1 MEVTADQPRWV
12 SHHHPAVL
20 NGQHPDTHHP
30 GLGHSYMDPAQY
42 PLPEEVDV
50 LFNIDGQGNHVPSY
64 YGNSVRATVQR
75 YPPTHHGSQVC
86 RPPLLHGSLP
96 WLDGGKALGSHHT
109 ASPWNLSPFS
119 KTSIHHGSPGPL
131 SVYPPAS
138 SSSLSAGHSSPHLFT
153 FPPTPPKD
161 VSPDPSL
168 STPGSAGSARQD
180 EKECIKYQ
188 VPLPDSMKLESTH
201 SRGSMT
207 TLGGAA
213 SSAHHPITTYP
224 PYVPEYSSGLFPP
237 SSLLGGSPTGFGC
250 KSRPKARSSTEGRE
264 CVNCGATSTPLWR
277 RDGTGHYLCN
287 ACGLYH
293 KMNGQNRP
301 LIKPKRRLVSSPP
314 ETLTQHEPLKE
325 SLLQEIGRTAQNPVS
340 LLGDPSPLPP
350 LFFSQIGYTENR
362 QQEEQVRPVRTVKP
376 PPRRSGEEMPT
387 GTPSV
392 MPVGCTTSFTIPLT
406 MKKEGIQTRNRKMS
420 SKSKKCKKVHDTLE
434 DFPKSSSFNPAALSR
449 HMTSLS
455 HISPFSHSSHML
467 TTPSPMHPPS
477 SLSFGPHHPSSM
489 PRGCPPA
496 SLGGTGVP
504 SVSPRELQT
513 LGLGSQ
519 VSSQEQGGQF
529 PRGDPQQTRKSRNP
543 NSSVLLLVCDIYIL
557 FPFMDDGPRDYPL
570 LGKTSSHPQSEYR
583 PGYSKSLEE
592 GDRQRK

>member
-1 MEVTADQPRWV
+1 MEVTTDQPRWV

-20 NGQHPDTHHP
+20 NGQHPDSHHP
-30 GLGHSYMDPAQY
+30 GLGHSYMDPTQY
-42 PLPEEVDV
+42 PLAEEVDV

-64 YGNSVRATVQR
+64 YSNSVRATVQR
-75 YPPTHHGSQVC
+75 YPPAHHAGSQVC

-96 WLDGGKALGSHHT
+96 WLDGSKPLGGHHS

-119 KTSIHHGSPGPL
+119 KTSIHHSSPGPL

-138 SSSLSAGHSSPHLFT
+138 SSALSAGHSSPHLFT

-161 VSPDPSL
+161 VSPDPSI
-168 STPGSAGSARQD
+168 STPGSTGSSRQD

-188 VPLPDSMKLESTH
+188 VSLADTMKLESSH
-201 SRGSMT
+201 SRSTMAS
-207 TLGGAA
+207 LGGAS

-224 PYVPEYSSGLFPP
+224 PYVPEYGSGLFPP

-301 LIKPKRRLVSSPP
+301 LIKPKRRLSAARRAGTSCANCQTTTT
-314 ETLTQHEPLKE
+314 TLW
-325 SLLQEIGRTAQNPVS
+325 RRNAN
-340 LLGDPSPLPP
+340 GDPVCNACGLYYK
-350 LFFSQIGYTENR
+350 LHNINR
-362 QQEEQVRPVRTVKP
+362 
-376 PPRRSGEEMPT
+376 
-387 GTPSV
+387 
-392 MPVGCTTSFTIPLT
+392 PLT

-420 SKSKKCKKVHDTLE
+420 SKSKKCKKVHDNLE

-449 HMTSLS
+449 HMSSIS

-467 TTPSPMHPPS
+467 TTPTPMHPPS

-489 PRGCPPA
+489 VTAMG
-496 SLGGTGVP
+496 
-504 SVSPRELQT
+504 
-513 LGLGSQ
+513 
-519 VSSQEQGGQF
+519 
-529 PRGDPQQTRKSRNP
+529 
-543 NSSVLLLVCDIYIL
+543 
-557 FPFMDDGPRDYPL
+557 
-570 LGKTSSHPQSEYR
+570 
-583 PGYSKSLEE
+583 
-592 GDRQRK
+592 

>member
-1 MEVTADQPRWV
+1 MEVSTDQPRWV

-20 NGQHPDTHHP
+20 NGQHPDSHHP
-30 GLGHSYMDPAQY
+30 TLGHTYMDPTQY
-42 PLPEEVDV
+42 PLAEEVDV
-50 LFNIDGQGNHVPSY
+50 LFNIDGQGNPVPPY

-75 YPPTHHGSQVC
+75 YPTAHHGSQVC

-96 WLDGGKALGSHHT
+96 WLDGGKALSSHHS

-119 KTSIHHGSPGPL
+119 KTSIHHSSPGPL

-138 SSSLSAGHSSPHLFT
+138 SSTLSAGHSSPHLFT

-161 VSPDPSL
+161 VSPDPSI
-168 STPGSAGSARQD
+168 STPGSTGSTRQD

-188 VPLPDSMKLESTH
+188 VSLADTMKLESSH
-201 SRGSMT
+201 SRSSMAS
-207 TLGGAA
+207 LGGAT

-224 PYVPEYSSGLFPP
+224 PYVPEYGSGLFPP

-301 LIKPKRRLVSSPP
+301 LIKPKRRLSAARRAGTSCANCQTTTT
-314 ETLTQHEPLKE
+314 TLW
-325 SLLQEIGRTAQNPVS
+325 RRNAN
-340 LLGDPSPLPP
+340 GDPVCNACGLYYK
-350 LFFSQIGYTENR
+350 LHNINR
-362 QQEEQVRPVRTVKP
+362 
-376 PPRRSGEEMPT
+376 
-387 GTPSV
+387 
-392 MPVGCTTSFTIPLT
+392 PLT

-420 SKSKKCKKVHDTLE
+420 SKSKKCKKVHDNLE

-449 HMTSLS
+449 HMSSIS

-467 TTPSPMHPPS
+467 TTPTPMHPPS

-489 PRGCPPA
+489 VTAMG
-496 SLGGTGVP
+496 
-504 SVSPRELQT
+504 
-513 LGLGSQ
+513 
-519 VSSQEQGGQF
+519 
-529 PRGDPQQTRKSRNP
+529 
-543 NSSVLLLVCDIYIL
+543 
-557 FPFMDDGPRDYPL
+557 
-570 LGKTSSHPQSEYR
+570 
-583 PGYSKSLEE
+583 
-592 GDRQRK
+592 